1 MSSDRLSAI
10 QQAVH
15 IGTHNFSQ
23 TQVQT
28 HNQISSQTETE
39 AASGHDKVSFD
50 IDSSRQNLDTLQRI
64 GQIAGALNATAM
76 HIRETSDSLTSSAD
90 IVSRMTGELN
100 RIVKNYPPF
109 SLEDEERKKIL
120 MSYIS
125 IRKQIEKLTIP
136 TLPPPINEKV
146 EGMWQELFDR
156 TDGRI
161 ETPALS
167 EKASDSVVQAAAN
180 QLSATGATINRLL
193 ETIQAS
199 LT

>member
-15 IGTHNFSQ
+15 IGTHNLNQ

-28 HNQISSQTETE
+28 HNQVSSLTETE
-39 AASGHDKVSFD
+39 AASAHDQVSFD
-50 IDSSRQNLDTLQRI
+50 IDSSRQSLDTLQRI
-64 GQIAGALNATAM
+64 GQISSALNATAIR
-76 HIRETSDSLTSSAD
+76 IRETGDVLKSSAEA
-90 IVSRMTGELN
+90 VSNMGGALN
-100 RIVKNYPPF
+100 KIVKNYPPF

-125 IRKQIEKLTIP
+125 LRKQIEKLTIP

-146 EGMWQELFDR
+146 KGMWQELFAQ

-161 ETPALS
+161 VTPALS
-167 EKASDSVVQAAAN
+167 EQASDSVVQAAAN
-180 QLSATGATINRLL
+180 QLSTTGATINRLL

-199 LT
+199 LA